1 MSVFQVIWV
10 NLLTPIYRPQLI
22 NPNLLTP
29 IYRPQ
34 LILPPLI
41 CLQGPNYYVIAPFY
55 LNHIHDYTMMW
66 VYNFSQQNISQAGLY
81 SSYHTTQIIY
91 FFSFCPH
98 WNTSITWVVV
108 YFYPFHGLSQWANIR
123 NNSTHPKKLLQLI

>member
-1 MSVFQVIWV
+1 MPVFKVILV

-41 CLQGPNYYVIAPFY
+41 CLQGPNYYVSSSVPEIK
-55 LNHIHDYTMMW
+55 LMGVELIGVNKL
-66 VYNFSQQNISQAGLY
+66 GLINW
-81 SSYHTTQIIY
+81 S
-91 FFSFCPH
+91 
-98 WNTSITWVVV
+98 
-108 YFYPFHGLSQWANIR
+108 
-123 NNSTHPKKLLQLI
+123 QLIGVN

>member
-1 MSVFQVIWV
+1 MPVFKVILV

-41 CLQGPNYYVIAPFY
+41 CLQGPNYYIR
-55 LNHIHDYTMMW
+55 
-66 VYNFSQQNISQAGLY
+66 GL
-81 SSYHTTQIIY
+81 I
-91 FFSFCPH
+91 FD
-98 WNTSITWVVV
+98 
-108 YFYPFHGLSQWANIR
+108 G
-123 NNSTHPKKLLQLI
+123 KQLEFMS

>member
-1 MSVFQVIWV
+1 MPVFKVILV

-41 CLQGPNYYVIAPFY
+41 CLQGPNYYIVLGTLRHELTFDKY
-55 LNHIHDYTMMW
+55 
-66 VYNFSQQNISQAGLY
+66 
-81 SSYHTTQIIY
+81 
-91 FFSFCPH
+91 
-98 WNTSITWVVV
+98 
-108 YFYPFHGLSQWANIR
+108 
-123 NNSTHPKKLLQLI
+123 

>member
-22 NPNLLTP
+22 NPNLLTL

-41 CLQGPNYYVIAPFY
+41 CLQGPNYCQHQFSNVNDQG
-55 LNHIHDYTMMW
+55 LNCDHCSHYSIIELISRFIVSRSIHSGPAATR
-66 VYNFSQQNISQAGLY
+66 IE
-81 SSYHTTQIIY
+81 
-91 FFSFCPH
+91 
-98 WNTSITWVVV
+98 
-108 YFYPFHGLSQWANIR
+108 
-123 NNSTHPKKLLQLI
+123 